1 MSLGR
6 SSSTGVLAGVKRRPR
21 PLKIGTG
28 SGANRMSAIEL
39 SSVEDVI
46 VLMENTIG
54 QLSNRNYEY
63 NVITSLI
70 RLCENLKQCGPQLDN
85 LYQDQLDK
93 LGVAIRNACR
103 DDELDLQSRVHLL
116 QIIELRAMNWVP
128 NESTSSYFR
137 QKLSQIEQESGASP
151 LIHLTSAHTAP
162 TSLNANAPDFSPLST
177 GNALTPGEIIASSGR
192 FIVPT
197 KIPGKNYF
205 KDEIVIRNADSGKV
219 MGLKGRRVH
228 MIEEMTET
236 IISFQRVVPGAK
248 ERLVQITGP
257 GIDNILQAKKLIE
270 DTIRRNQ
277 SPGREEG
284 IESPHD
290 TLTPDDSR
298 RNTLTA
304 DQRDSNSVSIAEYK
318 YTVNVADSHIKITG
332 SSLDLVRTAKLVLDE
347 YFSLAATTATP
358 LTADTQFED
367 MILPSQ
373 STAVQSDQYR
383 KPTNDYT
390 KPSTEHTKP
399 SSDYIKPSAE
409 YTKPPVE
416 YTKPPVE
423 YTKPPAEYTKPSAE
437 YTKPSAVIQ
446 ECNYSTLARPK
457 KGASIIGE
465 GVAVA
470 VQQLGESPPGAG
482 VTPPSGS
489 TCSATSAVPMTL
501 VYSRADLLRFSASPL
516 AHHRPVQLDLLAVGD
531 QIVPVIRSRERE
543 GLPFDGARHLKR
555 GRDVFAVDYARSYP
569 LDMDE

>member
-1 MSLGR
+1 VRTNMSLGR

-63 NVITSLI
+63 SVLTSLI
-70 RLCENLKQCGPQLDN
+70 RLCENLKQCGAQLDN

-137 QKLSQIEQESGASP
+137 QKFSQIEQESGASP
-151 LIHLTSAHTAP
+151 LIELRSAHTAP

-390 KPSTEHTKP
+390 KPSNEY
-399 SSDYIKPSAE
+399 SKPSAE
-409 YTKPPVE
+409 YSKPSSD
-416 YTKPPVE
+416 
-423 YTKPPAEYTKPSAE
+423 YTKPSAE
-437 YTKPSAVIQ
+437 YSKPSPLIQ
-446 ECNYSTLARPK
+446 ESNYSTLARPK

-470 VQQLGESPPGAG
+470 PPVTVQQLGETPPGAVQPAAG
-482 VTPPSGS
+482 VTSPAGS
-489 TCSATSAVPMTL
+489 TSIATSAVPMPL
-501 VYSRADLLRFSASPL
+501 VYTRADLLRFSASPL
-516 AHHRPVQLDLLAVGD
+516 AHHRPIQLDLLAVGD

-569 LDMDE
+569 LDVDE